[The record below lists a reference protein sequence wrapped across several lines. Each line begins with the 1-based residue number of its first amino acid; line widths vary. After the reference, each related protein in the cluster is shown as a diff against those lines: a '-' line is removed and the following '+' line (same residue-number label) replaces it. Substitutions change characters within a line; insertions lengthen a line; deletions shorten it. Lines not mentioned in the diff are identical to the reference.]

1 MAEKVL
7 VISPVQVYPC
17 YSGNRKRIESICK
30 AVVGMG
36 YEVDFYYCGFEKQLD
51 NAHHSLF
58 NGTVL
63 DFDATGL
70 QYSLLTQPWVRT
82 KEILNGI
89 QIGIET
95 RIRKFMEGEESA
107 RFNKGLSEYQNIRKI
122 ELLKSQISGH
132 SYKAVI
138 INYAVYSFYF
148 DLFSTKTIRILDT
161 HDRLTDRY
169 KMYLDEGKVP
179 ADWHSL
185 RMKDE
190 RKAISRADIIW
201 AITRREKNHYTEMI
215 NSSPARV
222 YTVRH
227 LTAYKPVHY
236 EGEKK
241 RVVMVGS
248 DNTLNVE
255 GLSWFLEHVWPNIN
269 AENAELV
276 IAGTLCRAVNHVPKS
291 ERVHYYGLFE
301 TEEEV
306 YRLGNI
312 FINPMQTGTGLKI
325 KTLEALAHGKA
336 VLSTTEG
343 ACGLSEFE
351 GDSLIIT
358 DQPEEWIR
366 VIHKL
371 LDNEWDGISLGRSG
385 EKVKKVLQENLN
397 RIKDSLSLQK

>member
-30 AVVGMG
+30 AVMGMG

-51 NAHHSLF
+51 NAHHTLF
-58 NGTVL
+58 NGTIL
-63 DFDATGL
+63 DFDTNGL
-70 QYSLLTQPWVRT
+70 QYSPVSEPWVRT

-122 ELLKSQISGH
+122 ELLKNQISGH

-148 DLFSTKTIRILDT
+148 DLFSPETIRILDT

-201 AITRREKNHYTEMI
+201 AITRREKNHYTEMV
-215 NSSPARV
+215 NSYAARI

-227 LTAYKPVHY
+227 LTEYKPVLY

-255 GLSWFLEHVWPNIN
+255 GLDWFLNHVWPNIDS
-269 AENAELV
+269 EHAELV
-276 IAGTLCRAVNHVPKS
+276 IAGTLCRAKNHVS
-291 ERVHYYGLFE
+291 ESDRVTYYGLFD

-306 YRLGNI
+306 YRLGNV
-312 FINPMQTGTGLKI
+312 FINPMQAGTGLKI

-336 VLSTTEG
+336 VLSTREG
-343 ACGLSEFE
+343 ASGLGEFE

-358 DQPEEWIR
+358 DQPAEWVRI
-366 VIHKL
+366 IHKL
-371 LDNEWDGISLGRSG
+371 LENDWNALSLDSSG

>member
-7 VISPVQVYPC
+7 VISPVQLYPC

-30 AVVGMG
+30 AVMGMG

-51 NAHHSLF
+51 NAHQLLF
-58 NGTVL
+58 NGTIL
-63 DFDATGL
+63 DFDTNGL
-70 QYSLLTQPWVRT
+70 KYSTVTEPWVRT

-89 QIGIET
+89 KIGIET
-95 RIRKFMEGEESA
+95 RIRKITEGHQSA

-122 ELLKSQISGH
+122 ELLKNQITGH
-132 SYKAVI
+132 PYKAVI

-148 DLFSTKTIRILDT
+148 DLFSPETIRILDT

-215 NSSPARV
+215 NSCPARV

-227 LTAYKPVHY
+227 LTEYNPVLY
-236 EGEKK
+236 EGENK

-255 GLSWFLEHVWPNIN
+255 GLDWFLNHVWPHIDTKH
-269 AENAELV
+269 AELV
-276 IAGTLCRAVNHVPKS
+276 IAGTLCRAKNHVPES
-291 ERVHYYGLFE
+291 DRVTYYGLFD

-306 YRLGNI
+306 YRLGNV
-312 FINPMQTGTGLKI
+312 FINPMQAGTGLKI

-336 VLSTTEG
+336 VLSTREG
-343 ACGLSEFE
+343 ASGLGEFE

-358 DQPEEWIR
+358 DQPAEWVRI
-366 VIHKL
+366 IHKL
-371 LDNEWDGISLGRSG
+371 LNNNWNALSLGSSG

>member
-30 AVVGMG
+30 AVMGMG

-51 NAHHSLF
+51 NAHRSLF

-70 QYSLLTQPWVRT
+70 QYSLLTRPWVRT

-89 QIGIET
+89 QISIET

-122 ELLKSQISGH
+122 ELLKNQISGH

-148 DLFSTKTIRILDT
+148 DLFSPETIRILDT

-201 AITRREKNHYTEMI
+201 AIPWREKKQYTEMV
-215 NSSPARV
+215 NSYVARI

-227 LTAYKPVHY
+227 LTEYKPVLY

-255 GLSWFLEHVWPNIN
+255 GLDWFLNHVWPNIN
-269 AENAELV
+269 TEHAELFV
-276 IAGTLCRAVNHVPKS
+276 AGTLCRAKNHIPAS
-291 ERVHYYGLFE
+291 DRITYYGLFD

-312 FINPMQTGTGLKI
+312 FINPMQAGTGLKI

-336 VLSTTEG
+336 VLSTREG
-343 ACGLSEFE
+343 ASGLAEFE
-351 GDSLIIT
+351 GESLIIT
-358 DQPEEWIR
+358 DKPEDWVNI
-366 VIHKL
+366 VHKL
-371 LDNEWDGISLGRSG
+371 LENEWDALSLGSSG

>member
-1 MAEKVL
+1 MAEKIL

-30 AVVGMG
+30 AVMGMN
-36 YEVDFYYCGFEKQLD
+36 YEVDFYYCGFEKKLD
-51 NAHHSLF
+51 NDHKALF
-58 NGTVL
+58 NGTIL
-63 DFDATGL
+63 EFDTTGL
-70 QYSLLTQPWVRT
+70 KQKPVSEQWVRT
-82 KEILNGI
+82 KEIFNGVR
-89 QIGIET
+89 IGFET
-95 RIRKFMEGEESA
+95 RIRKYMDGEESA
-107 RFNKGLSEYQNIRKI
+107 RFNRGLSEYQNIRKI
-122 ELLKSQISGH
+122 ELLKHQISA
-132 SYKAVI
+132 SAYKAVI

-148 DLFSTKTIRILDT
+148 DLFSPDTIRILDT

-190 RKAISRADIIW
+190 RKAITRADIIW
-201 AITRREKNHYTEMI
+201 AITRREKNHYTEMLSG
-215 NSSPARV
+215 NAARV
-222 YTVRH
+222 FTVRH
-227 LTAYKPVHY
+227 LTAYKPLRY
-236 EGEKK
+236 EGDKK
-241 RVVMVGS
+241 RVVMIGS

-255 GLSWFLEHVWPNIN
+255 GLAWFLNNVWPKIDTNDT
-269 AENAELV
+269 ELV
-276 IAGTLCRAVNHVPKS
+276 VAGTLCRAEKHLPAS
-291 ERVHYYGLFE
+291 RHITFYGLFE

-306 YRLGNI
+306 YRLGNV
-312 FINPMQTGTGLKI
+312 FINPMQAGTGLKI

-336 VLSTTEG
+336 VVSTREG
-343 ACGLSEFE
+343 ACGLGEFE

-358 DQPEEWIR
+358 DQPEEWVK

-371 LDNEWDGISLGRSG
+371 LETGSHGFTQTGSG